1 MSAVIQHPPRMHP
14 MMWIAAG
21 SVTLFSLA
29 GIGAMLGVLPIP
41 QNAAPASEPVKAEQ
55 AATAAPAPVV
65 PVATA
70 SAPVVA
76 SAAAADEAPAVKAK
90 PAQQPAHKP
99 ATSKPHAHQA
109 PASTAQQATERSA
122 PQQTV
127 DGGIPTRTPDSTPR
141 TTRVARCDDCGVVES
156 VRTVEQAGEGTGLG
170 AIGGAVLGGVLGH
183 QVGEG
188 TGKQIARIGGAILGG
203 FAGNEAEKRMRTNNH
218 YEITVRMDDGSRRTI
233 TQTSAPAWHSG
244 DKVRVENGVL
254 ISRDEASSP
263 TML

>member
-1 MSAVIQHPPRMHP
+1 MSAVSQHPPRMHP

-41 QNAAPASEPVKAEQ
+41 QSATPVNEPIKAEQ
-55 AATAAPAPVV
+55 PATIAPAPVA

-70 SAPVVA
+70 SAPVIA
-76 SAAAADEAPAVKAK
+76 SAATTDEAPVVKTK
-90 PAQQPAHKP
+90 PAQKPAHKP
-99 ATSKPHAHQA
+99 VASKPHTHQV
-109 PASTAQQATERSA
+109 PASTAQETERNE
-122 PQQTV
+122 PQQTAA
-127 DGGIPTRTPDSTPR
+127 GGIPTRTPDSTPR

-203 FAGNEAEKRMRTNNH
+203 FAGNEAEKRMRTNSH
-218 YEITVRMDDGSRRTI
+218 YEITVRMEDGSRRTI
-233 TQTSAPAWHSG
+233 KQTSAPAWHSG

-254 ISRDEASSP
+254 MSRDDSSAP

>member
-1 MSAVIQHPPRMHP
+1 MSAVSPQTPRMHP

-29 GIGAMLGVLPIP
+29 GIGAMLGVLPV
-41 QNAAPASEPVKAEQ
+41 QHSTTPASETIKAEQ
-55 AATAAPAPVV
+55 PAPVV
-65 PVATA
+65 APPAAPVASA

-76 SAAAADEAPAVKAK
+76 SAEATAEKPAPEAKPAVK
-90 PAQQPAHKP
+90 PVHKP
-99 ATSKPHAHQA
+99 AASKPQAHHT
-109 PASTAQQATERSA
+109 TAAA
-122 PQQTV
+122 PQNNEHAEAPQAAA
-127 DGGIPTRTPDSTPR
+127 GGIPTHTPDAAPR

-156 VRTVEQAGEGTGLG
+156 VRAVEQAGEGTGLG

-203 FAGNEAEKRMRTNNH
+203 FAGNEAEKRMRSNSH
-218 YEITVRMDDGSRRTI
+218 YEITVRMDDGTRRTI
-233 TQTSAPAWHSG
+233 KQSNAPAWHSG

-254 ISRDEASSP
+254 VSRDESSSSP